1 MHNHEA
7 HDDRNQ
13 RERRS
18 LRRAGAIAAGLVALG
33 LSVAACSA
41 GSNSSGVASV
51 SRAIAAGLV
60 ALGLSV
66 AACSAGSNSSGVA
79 SVSSSPA
86 AGKPSSHGSAKPSVL
101 AYAQCMQSH
110 GIKNFPEPNSSGQLT
125 VTQGES
131 LPDTS
136 SPQFQAAATV
146 CRSLHPAGVAPNPA
160 QAALHLQQDIAYAKC
175 MRSHG
180 LTNFPDPDPNTGDS
194 FNLDPRSV

>member
-7 HDDRNQ
+7 HDDRN
-13 RERRS
+13 RGKRRS
-18 LRRAGAIAAGLVALG
+18 PRRAGAMAAGLVALG
-33 LSVAACSA
+33 LSVTACSS
-41 GSNSSGVASV
+41 GSNSPGVASA
-51 SRAIAAGLV
+51 STSAAGQ
-60 ALGLSV
+60 
-66 AACSAGSNSSGVA
+66 
-79 SVSSSPA
+79 
-86 AGKPSSHGSAKPSVL
+86 PSSHHSAKASTL

-125 VTQGES
+125 VTKGES

-194 FNLDPRSV
+194 FNLQGIDVNSPQVQSANKACGGNGNVGINQANRAS

>member
-1 MHNHEA
+1 M
-7 HDDRNQ
+7 
-13 RERRS
+13 
-18 LRRAGAIAAGLVALG
+18 
-33 LSVAACSA
+33 
-41 GSNSSGVASV
+41 
-51 SRAIAAGLV
+51 AAGLV

-79 SVSSSPA
+79 SVSSSAA
-86 AGKPSSHGSAKPSVL
+86 AGKTSSPSSGKASAL
-101 AYAQCMQSH
+101 AYSQCMQSH

-125 VTQGES
+125 VTKGEP

-136 SPQFQAAATV
+136 SPQFQAAVTV
-146 CRSLHPAGVAPNPA
+146 CRSLNPAGVAPNAA

-194 FNLDPRSV
+194 FNLQGIDVNSSQVQSANKACGGNGNVGINQANRTS

>member
-7 HDDRNQ
+7 PDDRN
-13 RERRS
+13 RGKRRS
-18 LRRAGAIAAGLVALG
+18 PRRAGAM
-33 LSVAACSA
+33 
-41 GSNSSGVASV
+41 
-51 SRAIAAGLV
+51 AAGLV

-79 SVSSSPA
+79 SVSSSA
-86 AGKPSSHGSAKPSVL
+86 AGKTSSPSSAKASTL

-110 GIKNFPEPNSSGQLT
+110 GIKNFPEPDSSGQLR
-125 VTQGES
+125 VTKGQS

-136 SPQFQAAATV
+136 SPQFQAAVTV
-146 CRSLHPAGVAPNPA
+146 CRALNPAGVAPTAA

-180 LTNFPDPDPNTGDS
+180 LTNFPDPDPSTGDS
-194 FNLDPRSV
+194 FNLQGIDVNSSQVQSANKACGGNGNVGINQANRTS